1 MPKKNLF
8 KLDKVSI
15 RLNKDAPLMS
25 GHPIKSPED
34 AVKLIGQE
42 LSEMDREVVC
52 IINLKSDGTP
62 INCTFA
68 SMGALD
74 RSVAHPREL
83 LKATILSNASTMIM
97 VHNHPSGNLDPSVED
112 SMLTDRMVKL
122 CDLVGVPLVDHVI
135 VGGDN
140 SFYFSFKEKDR
151 LPTSNLRYSLKTDYK
166 DIEFSV
172 PMAAEGNRGDSGLST
187 VAEKAADMNQEKDSN
202 TERRTLR

>member
-1 MPKKNLF
+1 MPKKNPF
-8 KLDKVSI
+8 KLDVVSI

-25 GHPIKSPED
+25 GHPVKSPED

-42 LSEMDREVVC
+42 LCEMDREVVC

-97 VHNHPSGNLDPSVED
+97 IHNHPSGNLDPSIED
-112 SMLTDRMVKL
+112 SILTDRMIKI
-122 CDLVGVPLVDHVI
+122 CDLVGVPLVDHII

-140 SFYFSFKEKDR
+140 SDYFSFKEKDR
-151 LPTSNLRYSLKTDYK
+151 LPASNLRYSLKTDYK

-172 PMAAEGNRGDSGLST
+172 PMAAEVNSNKGDVSII
-187 VAEKAADMNQEKDSN
+187 AENNK
-202 TERRTLR
+202 TERRTKR

>member
-1 MPKKNLF
+1 MPKKNPF
-8 KLDKVSI
+8 KLDVVSI

-25 GHPIKSPED
+25 GHPVKSPED
-34 AVKLIGQE
+34 AVKPIGQE
-42 LSEMDREVVC
+42 LCEMDREVVC

-97 VHNHPSGNLDPSVED
+97 IHNHPSGNLDPSIED
-112 SMLTDRMVKL
+112 SILTDRMIKI
-122 CDLVGVPLVDHVI
+122 CDLVGVPLVDHII

-140 SFYFSFKEKDR
+140 SDYFSFKEKDR
-151 LPTSNLRYSLKTDYK
+151 LPASNLRYSLKTDYK

-172 PMAAEGNRGDSGLST
+172 PMAAEVNSNKGDVST
-187 VAEKAADMNQEKDSN
+187 IAENNK
-202 TERRTLR
+202 TGRRTKR

>member
-1 MPKKNLF
+1 MPKKNPF
-8 KLDKVSI
+8 KLDVVSI

-25 GHPIKSPED
+25 GHPVKSPED

-42 LSEMDREVVC
+42 LCEMDREVVC

-97 VHNHPSGNLDPSVED
+97 IHNHPSGNLDPSIED
-112 SMLTDRMVKL
+112 SILTDRMIKI
-122 CDLVGVPLVDHVI
+122 CDLVGVPLVDHII
-135 VGGDN
+135 VGGNN
-140 SFYFSFKEKDR
+140 SDYFSFKEKDR
-151 LPTSNLRYSLKTDYK
+151 LPASNLRYSLKTDYK

-172 PMAAEGNRGDSGLST
+172 PMAAEVNSNKGDVSN
-187 VAEKAADMNQEKDSN
+187 VAENNK
-202 TERRTLR
+202 TGRRTKR

>member
-1 MPKKNLF
+1 
-8 KLDKVSI
+8 
-15 RLNKDAPLMS
+15 
-25 GHPIKSPED
+25 
-34 AVKLIGQE
+34 
-42 LSEMDREVVC
+42 MDREVVC

-97 VHNHPSGNLDPSVED
+97 IHNHPSGNLDPSIED
-112 SMLTDRMVKL
+112 SILTDRMIKI
-122 CDLVGVPLVDHVI
+122 CDLVGVPLVDHII

-140 SFYFSFKEKDR
+140 SDYFSFKEKDR
-151 LPTSNLRYSLKTDYK
+151 LPASNLRYSLKTDYK

-172 PMAAEGNRGDSGLST
+172 PMAAEVNSNKGDVST
-187 VAEKAADMNQEKDSN
+187 IAENNK
-202 TERRTLR
+202 TGRRTKR

>member
-1 MPKKNLF
+1 MPKKNPF
-8 KLDKVSI
+8 KLDVVSI

-25 GHPIKSPED
+25 GHPVKSPED

-42 LSEMDREVVC
+42 LCEMDREVVC

-74 RSVAHPREL
+74 RSVAHPREV

-97 VHNHPSGNLDPSVED
+97 IHNHPSGNLDPSIED
-112 SMLTDRMVKL
+112 SILTDRMIKI
-122 CDLVGVPLVDHVI
+122 CDLVGVPLVDHII

-140 SFYFSFKEKDR
+140 SDYFSFKEKDR
-151 LPTSNLRYSLKTDYK
+151 LPASNLRYSLKTDYK

-172 PMAAEGNRGDSGLST
+172 PMAAEVNSNKGDVST
-187 VAEKAADMNQEKDSN
+187 IAENNK
-202 TERRTLR
+202 TGRRTKR

>member
-1 MPKKNLF
+1 MPKKNPF
-8 KLDKVSI
+8 KLDVVSI

-25 GHPIKSPED
+25 GHPVKSPED

-42 LSEMDREVVC
+42 LCEMDREVVC

-97 VHNHPSGNLDPSVED
+97 IHNHPSGNLDPSIED
-112 SMLTDRMVKL
+112 SILTDRMIKI
-122 CDLVGVPLVDHVI
+122 CDLVGVPLVDHII

-140 SFYFSFKEKDR
+140 LDYFSFKEKDR
-151 LPTSNLRYSLKTDYK
+151 LPASNLRYSLKTDYK
-166 DIEFSV
+166 DIDFSV
-172 PMAAEGNRGDSGLST
+172 PMAAEVNSNKGDVSII
-187 VAEKAADMNQEKDSN
+187 AENNK
-202 TERRTLR
+202 TGRRTKR

>member
-1 MPKKNLF
+1 MPKKNPF
-8 KLDKVSI
+8 KLDVVSI

-25 GHPIKSPED
+25 GQPVKSPED

-42 LSEMDREVVC
+42 LCEMDREVVC

-97 VHNHPSGNLDPSVED
+97 IHNHPSGNLDPSIED
-112 SMLTDRMVKL
+112 SILTDRMIKI
-122 CDLVGVPLVDHVI
+122 CDLVGVPLVDHII

-140 SFYFSFKEKDR
+140 SDYFSFKEKDR
-151 LPTSNLRYSLKTDYK
+151 LPASNLRYSLKTDYK

-172 PMAAEGNRGDSGLST
+172 PMAAEVNSNKGDVST
-187 VAEKAADMNQEKDSN
+187 IAENNK
-202 TERRTLR
+202 TGRRTKR

>member
-1 MPKKNLF
+1 MPKKNPF
-8 KLDKVSI
+8 KLDVVSI

-25 GHPIKSPED
+25 GHPVKSPED

-42 LSEMDREVVC
+42 LCEMDREVVC

-97 VHNHPSGNLDPSVED
+97 LHNHPSGNLDPSMED
-112 SMLTDRMVKL
+112 SILTDRMIKL
-122 CDLVGVPLVDHVI
+122 CDLVGVPLVDHII

-140 SFYFSFKEKDR
+140 SDYFSFKEKDR
-151 LPTSNLRYSLKTDYK
+151 LPASKLRYSLKTDYK

-172 PMAAEGNRGDSGLST
+172 PMAAEVNSNKTDVST
-187 VAEKAADMNQEKDSN
+187 VAEDNKSG
-202 TERRTLR
+202 RRTRR

>member
-52 IINLKSDGTP
+52 IINLKSDGMP

-97 VHNHPSGNLDPSVED
+97 VHNQPSGNLDPSVED

-140 SFYFSFKEKDR
+140 SYYFSFKEKDR

-172 PMAAEGNRGDSGLST
+172 PMAAEGNIDDSGIST
-187 VAEKAADMNQEKDSN
+187 VAEKAADMSQEKDSN

>member
-1 MPKKNLF
+1 MPKKNPF
-8 KLDKVSI
+8 KLDVVSI

-25 GHPIKSPED
+25 GHPVKSPED

-42 LSEMDREVVC
+42 LCEMDREVVC

-83 LKATILSNASTMIM
+83 LKATILSNASSMILI
-97 VHNHPSGNLDPSVED
+97 HSHPSGNLEPSMED
-112 SMLTDRMVKL
+112 SILTDRMIKL

-135 VGGDN
+135 V
-140 SFYFSFKEKDR
+140 
-151 LPTSNLRYSLKTDYK
+151 L
-166 DIEFSV
+166 
-172 PMAAEGNRGDSGLST
+172 
-187 VAEKAADMNQEKDSN
+187 
-202 TERRTLR
+202 

>member
-1 MPKKNLF
+1 MPKKNPF
-8 KLDKVSI
+8 KLDVVSI

-25 GHPIKSPED
+25 GHPVKSPED

-42 LSEMDREVVC
+42 LCKMDREVVC

-97 VHNHPSGNLDPSVED
+97 LHNHPSGNLDPSMED
-112 SMLTDRMVKL
+112 SMLTDRMIKL
-122 CDLVGVPLVDHVI
+122 CDLVGVPLVDHII

-140 SFYFSFKEKDR
+140 TDYFSFKEKDR
-151 LPTSNLRYSLKTDYK
+151 LPASNLRYSLKNDYK

-172 PMAAEGNRGDSGLST
+172 PMAAETNLSGTEVDT
-187 VAEKAADMNQEKDSN
+187 VAERNKSG
-202 TERRTLR
+202 RRTRR

>member
-1 MPKKNLF
+1 MPKKNPF
-8 KLDKVSI
+8 KLDVVSI

-25 GHPIKSPED
+25 GHPVKSPED

-42 LSEMDREVVC
+42 LCEMDREVVC

-74 RSVAHPREL
+74 RSIAHPREL

-97 VHNHPSGNLDPSVED
+97 IHNHPSGNLDPSIED
-112 SMLTDRMVKL
+112 SILTDRMIKI
-122 CDLVGVPLVDHVI
+122 CDLVGVPLVDHII

-140 SFYFSFKEKDR
+140 SNYFSFKEKDR
-151 LPTSNLRYSLKTDYK
+151 LPASNLRYSLKTDYK

-172 PMAAEGNRGDSGLST
+172 PMAAEVNSNKGDVST
-187 VAEKAADMNQEKDSN
+187 IAENNK
-202 TERRTLR
+202 TGRRTKR

>member
-140 SFYFSFKEKDR
+140 SYYFSFKEKDR

-172 PMAAEGNRGDSGLST
+172 PMAAEGNRGDSGIST

>member
-1 MPKKNLF
+1 MEVMGMPKKNPF

-25 GHPIKSPED
+25 GHPIKSPEN
-34 AVKLIGQE
+34 AVALIGQE
-42 LSEMDREVVC
+42 LCEMDREVVC

-74 RSVAHPREL
+74 RSIAHPREL

-97 VHNHPSGNLDPSVED
+97 IHSHPSGNLEPSMDDTV
-112 SMLTDRMVKL
+112 LTDRMIKL

-140 SFYFSFKEKDR
+140 SYYFSFKEKDK
-151 LPTSNLRYSLKTDYK
+151 LPASNLRYSLESDYRN
-166 DIEFSV
+166 IEFSV
-172 PMAAEGNRGDSGLST
+172 SMAAEQTINDTGRGS
-187 VAEKAADMNQEKDSN
+187 
-202 TERRTLR
+202 RR

>member
-8 KLDKVSI
+8 KLDVVSI

-25 GHPIKSPED
+25 GHPVKSPED

-42 LSEMDREVVC
+42 LCEMDREVVC

-97 VHNHPSGNLDPSVED
+97 LHNHPSGNLDPSMED
-112 SMLTDRMVKL
+112 SILTDRMIKL
-122 CDLVGVPLVDHVI
+122 CDLVGVPLVDHII

-140 SFYFSFKEKDR
+140 SDYFSFKEKDR
-151 LPTSNLRYSLKTDYK
+151 LPASNLRYSLKTDYK

-172 PMAAEGNRGDSGLST
+172 TMAAEVNSNKTDVST
-187 VAEKAADMNQEKDSN
+187 VAEDNKSG
-202 TERRTLR
+202 RRTRR

>member
-1 MPKKNLF
+1 MPKKNPF
-8 KLDKVSI
+8 KLDVVSI

-25 GHPIKSPED
+25 GHPVKSPED

-42 LSEMDREVVC
+42 LCEMDREVVC

-97 VHNHPSGNLDPSVED
+97 IHNHPSGNLDPSIED
-112 SMLTDRMVKL
+112 SILTDRMIKI
-122 CDLVGVPLVDHVI
+122 CDLVGVPLVDHII

-140 SFYFSFKEKDR
+140 SNYFSFKEKDR
-151 LPTSNLRYSLKTDYK
+151 LPASNLRYSLKTDYK

-172 PMAAEGNRGDSGLST
+172 PMAAEVNSNKGDVSN
-187 VAEKAADMNQEKDSN
+187 VAENNK
-202 TERRTLR
+202 TGRRTKR

>member
-1 MPKKNLF
+1 MPKKNPF
-8 KLDKVSI
+8 KLDVVSI

-25 GHPIKSPED
+25 GHPVKSPED

-42 LSEMDREVVC
+42 LCEMDREVVC

-97 VHNHPSGNLDPSVED
+97 IHNHPSGNLDPSIED
-112 SMLTDRMVKL
+112 SMLTDRMIKV
-122 CDLVGVPLVDHVI
+122 CDLVGVPLVDHII

-140 SFYFSFKEKDR
+140 SDYFSFKEKDR
-151 LPTSNLRYSLKTDYK
+151 LPASNLRYSLKTDYK

-172 PMAAEGNRGDSGLST
+172 PMAAEENNNKNDINI
-187 VAEKAADMNQEKDSN
+187 VAENNKPG
-202 TERRTLR
+202 RRTRR

>member
-1 MPKKNLF
+1 MPKKNPF
-8 KLDKVSI
+8 KLDVVSI

-25 GHPIKSPED
+25 GHPVKSPED

-42 LSEMDREVVC
+42 LCEMDREVVC

-97 VHNHPSGNLDPSVED
+97 IHNHPSGNLDPSIED
-112 SMLTDRMVKL
+112 SILTDRMIKI
-122 CDLVGVPLVDHVI
+122 CDLVGVPLVDHII

-140 SFYFSFKEKDR
+140 SDYFSFKEKDR
-151 LPTSNLRYSLKTDYK
+151 LPASDLRYSLKTDYK

-172 PMAAEGNRGDSGLST
+172 PMAAEVNSNKGDVST
-187 VAEKAADMNQEKDSN
+187 IAENNK
-202 TERRTLR
+202 TGRRTKR

>member
-1 MPKKNLF
+1 MPKKNPF
-8 KLDKVSI
+8 KLDVVSI

-25 GHPIKSPED
+25 GHPVKSPED

-42 LSEMDREVVC
+42 LCEMDREVVC

-97 VHNHPSGNLDPSVED
+97 IHNHPSGNLDPSIED
-112 SMLTDRMVKL
+112 SILTDRMIKI
-122 CDLVGVPLVDHVI
+122 CDLVGVPLVDHII

-140 SFYFSFKEKDR
+140 SDYFSFKEKDR
-151 LPTSNLRYSLKTDYK
+151 LPASNLRYSLKTDYK
-166 DIEFSV
+166 DNEFSV
-172 PMAAEGNRGDSGLST
+172 PMAAEVNSNKGDVSN
-187 VAEKAADMNQEKDSN
+187 VAENNK
-202 TERRTLR
+202 TGRRTKR

>member
-1 MPKKNLF
+1 MPKKNPF
-8 KLDKVSI
+8 KLDVVSI

-25 GHPIKSPED
+25 GHPVKSPED

-42 LSEMDREVVC
+42 LCEMDREVVC

-97 VHNHPSGNLDPSVED
+97 IHNHPSGNLDPSMED
-112 SMLTDRMVKL
+112 SILTDRMIKL
-122 CDLVGVPLVDHVI
+122 CDLVGVPLVDHII

-140 SFYFSFKEKDR
+140 TDYFSFKEKDR
-151 LPTSNLRYSLKTDYK
+151 LPASNLRYSLKNDYK

-172 PMAAEGNRGDSGLST
+172 PMAAETNLSGTEVDT
-187 VAEKAADMNQEKDSN
+187 VAERNKSG
-202 TERRTLR
+202 RRTRR

>member
-1 MPKKNLF
+1 MPKKNPF
-8 KLDKVSI
+8 KLDVVSI

-25 GHPIKSPED
+25 GHPVKSPED

-42 LSEMDREVVC
+42 LCEMDREVVC

-97 VHNHPSGNLDPSVED
+97 IHNHPSGNLDPSMED
-112 SMLTDRMVKL
+112 SILTDRMIKL
-122 CDLVGVPLVDHVI
+122 CDLVGVSLVDHII

-140 SFYFSFKEKDR
+140 TDYFSFKEKDR
-151 LPTSNLRYSLKTDYK
+151 LPASNLRYSLKSDYK

-172 PMAAEGNRGDSGLST
+172 PMAAETNLSGTEVDT
-187 VAEKAADMNQEKDSN
+187 VSERNKSG
-202 TERRTLR
+202 RRTRR

>member
-1 MPKKNLF
+1 MPKKNPF
-8 KLDKVSI
+8 KLDVVSI

-25 GHPIKSPED
+25 GHPVKSPED

-42 LSEMDREVVC
+42 LCEMDREVVC

-97 VHNHPSGNLDPSVED
+97 VHNHPSGNLDPSIED
-112 SMLTDRMVKL
+112 SILTDRMIKI
-122 CDLVGVPLVDHVI
+122 CDLVGVPLVDHII

-140 SFYFSFKEKDR
+140 SDYFSFKEKDR
-151 LPTSNLRYSLKTDYK
+151 LPASNLRYSLKTDYK

-172 PMAAEGNRGDSGLST
+172 PMAAEVNSNKGDVST
-187 VAEKAADMNQEKDSN
+187 IAENNK
-202 TERRTLR
+202 TGRRTKR

>member
-1 MPKKNLF
+1 MPKKNPF
-8 KLDKVSI
+8 KLDVVSI

-25 GHPIKSPED
+25 GHPVKSPED

-42 LSEMDREVVC
+42 LCEMDREVVC

-97 VHNHPSGNLDPSVED
+97 LHNHPSGNLDPSMED
-112 SMLTDRMVKL
+112 SILTDRMIKL
-122 CDLVGVPLVDHVI
+122 CDLVGVPLVDHII

-140 SFYFSFKEKDR
+140 SDYFSFKEKDR
-151 LPTSNLRYSLKTDYK
+151 LPASNLRYSLKTDYK

-172 PMAAEGNRGDSGLST
+172 PMAAEVNSNKTDVST
-187 VAEKAADMNQEKDSN
+187 VAEDNKSG
-202 TERRTLR
+202 RRTRR

>member
-1 MPKKNLF
+1 MPKKNPF
-8 KLDKVSI
+8 KLDVVSI
-15 RLNKDAPLMS
+15 RINKDAPLMS
-25 GHPIKSPED
+25 GHPVKSPED

-42 LSEMDREVVC
+42 LCEMDREVVC

-97 VHNHPSGNLDPSVED
+97 IHNHPSGNLDPSIED
-112 SMLTDRMVKL
+112 SILTDRMIKI
-122 CDLVGVPLVDHVI
+122 CDLVGVPLVDHII

-140 SFYFSFKEKDR
+140 SDYFSFKEKDR
-151 LPTSNLRYSLKTDYK
+151 LPASNLRYSLKTDYK

-172 PMAAEGNRGDSGLST
+172 PMAAEVNSNKGDVSTIAENNRTG
-187 VAEKAADMNQEKDSN
+187 
-202 TERRTLR
+202 RRTKR

>member
-1 MPKKNLF
+1 MPKKNPF
-8 KLDKVSI
+8 KLDVVSI

-25 GHPIKSPED
+25 GHPVKSPED

-42 LSEMDREVVC
+42 LCEMDREVVC

-97 VHNHPSGNLDPSVED
+97 IHNHPSGNLDPSIED
-112 SMLTDRMVKL
+112 SILTDRMIKI
-122 CDLVGVPLVDHVI
+122 CDLVGVPLVDHII

-140 SFYFSFKEKDR
+140 TDYFSFKEKDR
-151 LPTSNLRYSLKTDYK
+151 LPASNLRYSLKNDYK

-172 PMAAEGNRGDSGLST
+172 PMAAETNLNGTVVST
-187 VAEKAADMNQEKDSN
+187 VAEENKPG
-202 TERRTLR
+202 RRTRR

>member
-1 MPKKNLF
+1 MPKKNPF
-8 KLDKVSI
+8 KLDVVSI

-25 GHPIKSPED
+25 GHPVKSPED

-42 LSEMDREVVC
+42 LCEMDREVVC

-62 INCTFA
+62 INCNFA

-97 VHNHPSGNLDPSVED
+97 IHNHPSGNLDPSIED
-112 SMLTDRMVKL
+112 SILTDRMIKI
-122 CDLVGVPLVDHVI
+122 CDLVGVPLVDHII

-140 SFYFSFKEKDR
+140 SDYFSFKEKDR
-151 LPTSNLRYSLKTDYK
+151 LPASNLRYSLKTDYK

-172 PMAAEGNRGDSGLST
+172 PMAAEVNSNKTDVST
-187 VAEKAADMNQEKDSN
+187 VAEDNKSG
-202 TERRTLR
+202 RRTKR

>member
-1 MPKKNLF
+1 MPKKNPF
-8 KLDKVSI
+8 KLDVVSI

-25 GHPIKSPED
+25 GHPVKSPED

-42 LSEMDREVVC
+42 LCEMDREVVC

-62 INCTFA
+62 INCAFA

-97 VHNHPSGNLDPSVED
+97 IHNHPSGNLDPSIED
-112 SMLTDRMVKL
+112 SILTDRMIKI
-122 CDLVGVPLVDHVI
+122 CDLVGVPLVDHII

-140 SFYFSFKEKDR
+140 SDYFSFKEKDR
-151 LPTSNLRYSLKTDYK
+151 LPASNLRYSLKTDYK

-172 PMAAEGNRGDSGLST
+172 PMAAEVNSNKGDVST
-187 VAEKAADMNQEKDSN
+187 IAENNK
-202 TERRTLR
+202 TGRRTKR

>member
-1 MPKKNLF
+1 MPKKNPF
-8 KLDKVSI
+8 KLDVVSI

-25 GHPIKSPED
+25 GHPVKSPED

-42 LSEMDREVVC
+42 LCEMDREVVC

-97 VHNHPSGNLDPSVED
+97 IHNHPSGNLDPSIED
-112 SMLTDRMVKL
+112 SILTDRMIKI
-122 CDLVGVPLVDHVI
+122 CDLVGVPLVDHII

-140 SFYFSFKEKDR
+140 SDYFSFKEKDR
-151 LPTSNLRYSLKTDYK
+151 LPASNLRYSLRTDYK

-172 PMAAEGNRGDSGLST
+172 PMAAEVNSNKGDVST
-187 VAEKAADMNQEKDSN
+187 IAENNK
-202 TERRTLR
+202 TGRRTKR

>member
-1 MPKKNLF
+1 MPKKNPF
-8 KLDKVSI
+8 KLDVVSI

-25 GHPIKSPED
+25 GHPVKSPED

-42 LSEMDREVVC
+42 LCEMDREVVC

-97 VHNHPSGNLDPSVED
+97 IHNHPSGNVEPSEQD
-112 SMLTDRMVKL
+112 IYITKRMAAVYGL
-122 CDLVGVPLVDHVI
+122 MGIELMDHLI
-135 VGGDN
+135 VGN
-140 SFYFSFKEKDR
+140 EETYYSFAESREMPKNDITFN
-151 LPTSNLRYSLKTDYK
+151 NLINQDT
-166 DIEFSV
+166 
-172 PMAAEGNRGDSGLST
+172 GL
-187 VAEKAADMNQEKDSN
+187 EI
-202 TERRTLR
+202 

>member
-1 MPKKNLF
+1 MPKKNPF
-8 KLDKVSI
+8 KLDVVSI

-25 GHPIKSPED
+25 GHPVKSPED

-42 LSEMDREVVC
+42 LCEMDREVVC

-97 VHNHPSGNLDPSVED
+97 IHNHPSGNLDPSMED
-112 SMLTDRMVKL
+112 SILTDTMIKL
-122 CDLVGVPLVDHVI
+122 CDLVGVPLVDHII

-140 SFYFSFKEKDR
+140 TDYFSFKEKDR
-151 LPTSNLRYSLKTDYK
+151 LPASNLRYSLKNDYK

-172 PMAAEGNRGDSGLST
+172 PMAAETNLSGTEVDT
-187 VAEKAADMNQEKDSN
+187 VAERNKSG
-202 TERRTLR
+202 RRTRR

>member
-1 MPKKNLF
+1 MPKKNPF
-8 KLDKVSI
+8 KLDVVSI
-15 RLNKDAPLMS
+15 RLNKDAPIMS
-25 GHPIKSPED
+25 GHPVKSPED

-42 LSEMDREVVC
+42 LCEMDREVVC

-97 VHNHPSGNLDPSVED
+97 IHNHPSGNLDPSIED
-112 SMLTDRMVKL
+112 SILTDRMIKI
-122 CDLVGVPLVDHVI
+122 CDLVGVPLVDHII

-140 SFYFSFKEKDR
+140 SDYFSFKEKDR
-151 LPTSNLRYSLKTDYK
+151 LPASNLRYSLKTDYK

-172 PMAAEGNRGDSGLST
+172 PMAAEVNSNKGDVSN
-187 VAEKAADMNQEKDSN
+187 VAENNK
-202 TERRTLR
+202 TGRRTKR

>member
-1 MPKKNLF
+1 MEVMEVPKKNPF

-34 AVKLIGQE
+34 AVALIGQE
-42 LSEMDREVVC
+42 LCEMDREVVC

-74 RSVAHPREL
+74 RSIAHPREL

-97 VHNHPSGNLDPSVED
+97 IHSHPSGNLEPSMNDTV
-112 SMLTDRMVKL
+112 LTDRMIKL

-140 SFYFSFKEKDR
+140 SYYFSFKEKDK
-151 LPTSNLRYSLKTDYK
+151 LPASNLRYSLESDYK
-166 DIEFSV
+166 NIEFSV
-172 PMAAEGNRGDSGLST
+172 PMAAEQNINNTGRGS
-187 VAEKAADMNQEKDSN
+187 
-202 TERRTLR
+202 RR

>member
-1 MPKKNLF
+1 MPKKNPF
-8 KLDKVSI
+8 KLDVVSI

-25 GHPIKSPED
+25 GHPVKSPED

-42 LSEMDREVVC
+42 LCEMDREVVC

-97 VHNHPSGNLDPSVED
+97 IHNHPSGNLDPSIED
-112 SMLTDRMVKL
+112 SILTDRMIKI
-122 CDLVGVPLVDHVI
+122 CDLVGVPLVDHII

-140 SFYFSFKEKDR
+140 SDYFSFKEKDR
-151 LPTSNLRYSLKTDYK
+151 LPASNLRYSLKTDYK

-172 PMAAEGNRGDSGLST
+172 PMAAEVNSNKGDVST
-187 VAEKAADMNQEKDSN
+187 IAENNK
-202 TERRTLR
+202 TGRRTKR